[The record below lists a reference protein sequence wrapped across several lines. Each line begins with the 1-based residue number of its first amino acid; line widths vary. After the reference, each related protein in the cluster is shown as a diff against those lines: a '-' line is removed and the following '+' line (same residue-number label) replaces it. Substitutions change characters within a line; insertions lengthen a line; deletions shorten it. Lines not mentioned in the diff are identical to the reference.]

1 MIVEVRTY
9 TFKPGTRDKALAV
22 FPATLAECRRIG
34 MKVAGPW
41 LSVENPNVLTW
52 MRAFP
57 DAAARTAMTNAFYGG
72 AAWGSQLAGA
82 FMPIL
87 EKYDVV
93 PVDMDESAVNWIV

>member
-9 TFKPGTRDKALAV
+9 TLKPGTRDKAVAA
-22 FPATLAECRRIG
+22 FPATLAACKAVG

-41 LSVENPNVLTW
+41 LSTEDPNVLVW

-57 DAAARTAMTNAFYGG
+57 DAKARQTMTSAFYGSS
-72 AAWGSQLAGA
+72 AWQKELSGV

-87 EKYDVV
+87 EKYEVV
-93 PVDMDESAVNWIV
+93 PVEMPENAVFWV

>member
-1 MIVEVRTY
+1 MIAEIRTY

-52 MRAFP
+52 IRAFP
-57 DAAARTAMTNAFYGG
+57 DAAARQKMTGEFYGG
-72 AAWGSQLAGA
+72 AAWSGQLAGV

-93 PVDMDESAVNWIV
+93 PVEMDETAVTWTV

>member
-9 TFKPGTRDKALAV
+9 TLKPGTRDKAVAA
-22 FPATLAECRRIG
+22 FPATLAACKAAG

-41 LSVENPNVLTW
+41 LSTEDPNVLVW
-52 MRAFP
+52 MRGFP
-57 DAAARTAMTNAFYGG
+57 DAKARQSMTNAFYGG
-72 AAWGSQLAGA
+72 SVWQNELSGI

-93 PVDMDESAVNWIV
+93 PLEMAENAVSWM